1 MKKTLQKPF
10 LIVSA
15 MLVFTLLIACNS
27 GKNKKNKKTK
37 TTSALSTQNN
47 NNILLDSNALLPFFK
62 ANKISDSVQKDVID
76 FYEERNYQQAW
87 INDDG
92 LTIAASNFYNQLQ
105 NYKTDFEDNRFMNV
119 QLDSFIDNIKDDE
132 KAFLKQTKN
141 VEQLELL
148 LTTTFFKY
156 SKNVY
161 GGITNDSKSLGWF
174 IPRKKRDYQVLL
186 DSLLSQ
192 NTNADFEEPLNKYYS
207 PLKEKLKSYRVIE
220 KNGGFSKT
228 IIFSKAILLNE
239 TDSSI
244 GEIKK
249 HLFTT
254 GDLKLNDKTN
264 VFTDTLMAA
273 VKHYQQRMGLT
284 ETGNIDVNTVAE
296 MNKPIAARI
305 KQIMVNMERLRW
317 VPAQVEKDYLLINI
331 PEFKLHVFENDKLA
345 WETNVVVGK
354 ALTQTTIFKGNM
366 SSIVLNPYWNVPYSI
381 FKKEI
386 KPRLTN
392 RYLARNNMER
402 YNGGVRQ
409 KPGKN
414 NSLGKIKFLFPN
426 NYNIYLHDTPSKSLF
441 GETKRGFSHGCVRVQ
456 EPQKLAAYL
465 LRKDANWNIEKMNTV
480 LQTDIET
487 PITLSPTIPVY
498 IVYFT
503 TWVDSAGDLNFRN
516 DLYNLDEKLSKE
528 IFGK

>member
-1 MKKTLQKPF
+1 MKKKLQRIF
-10 LIVSA
+10 FFVCCIS
-15 MLVFTLLIACNS
+15 TIGLLISCNS
-27 GKNKKNKKTK
+27 NNNKKKKKNAINK
-37 TTSALSTQNN
+37 ALSKQDNN
-47 NNILLDSNALLPFFK
+47 DILLDSTALAPFFK
-62 ANKISDSVQKDVID
+62 ANKISDSTQKDVLG
-76 FYEERNYQQAW
+76 FYEERGFQQAW
-87 INDDG
+87 INTDG
-92 LTIAASNFYNQLQ
+92 LTVGANNFYDQLQ
-105 NYKTDFEDNRFMNV
+105 NYKADFDDNQFMNL
-119 QLDSFIDNIKDDE
+119 QLDSLIDNIKDDE
-132 KAFLKQTKN
+132 KAFLKQPTS
-141 VEQLELL
+141 VVQLELL
-148 LTTTFFKY
+148 LTTTFFTY
-156 SKNVY
+156 SKKVY
-161 GGITNDSKSLGWF
+161 SGITQESRSLGWF
-174 IPRKKRDYQVLL
+174 IPRKKRDYQALL
-186 DSLLSQ
+186 DSLVSQ
-192 NTNADFEEPLNKYYS
+192 NKDADFEEPLNKYYS
-207 PLKEKLKSYRVIE
+207 LLKEKLKAYRVIE
-220 KNGGFSKT
+220 KNGGFSKY
-228 IIFSKAILLNE
+228 IPFRKAISLME
-239 TDSSI
+239 TDSTI
-244 GEIKK
+244 TEIKK
-249 HLFTT
+249 HLHTT
-254 GDLKLNDKTN
+254 GDLKINDNTN
-264 VFTDTLMAA
+264 VFTDSLLIA

-284 ETGNIDVNTVAE
+284 ETGNLDGNTIAE
-296 MNKPIAARI
+296 MNKPVAERI

-317 VPAQVEKDYLLINI
+317 VPAEVEKDYLLINI

-354 ALTQTTIFKGNM
+354 VLTQTTIFKGNM

-381 FKKEI
+381 YKKEI

-465 LRKDANWNIEKMNTV
+465 LRKDTSWNMEKMNTV
-480 LQTDIET
+480 LLTDIET
-487 PITLSPTIPVY
+487 PVKIAPTVPVY

-516 DLYNLDEKLSKE
+516 DLYNLDQKLSKE

>member
-1 MKKTLQKPF
+1 MKKKLQRVF
-10 LIVSA
+10 LFVCCISTVG
-15 MLVFTLLIACNS
+15 LLISCNS
-27 GKNKKNKKTK
+27 NNNKKKKKNAINK
-37 TTSALSTQNN
+37 ALSKQDNN
-47 NNILLDSNALLPFFK
+47 DILLDSTALAPFFK
-62 ANKISDSVQKDVID
+62 ANKISDSTQKDVVN
-76 FYEERNYQQAW
+76 FYQERAFQQAW
-87 INDDG
+87 INTDG
-92 LTIAASNFYNQLQ
+92 LTVGANNFYDQLQ
-105 NYKTDFEDNRFMNV
+105 NYKADFDDNQFMNL
-119 QLDSFIDNIKDDE
+119 QLDSLIDNIKDDE
-132 KAFLKQTKN
+132 KAFLKQPTN
-141 VEQLELL
+141 VVQLELL
-148 LTTTFFKY
+148 LTATFFTY
-156 SKNVY
+156 SKKVY
-161 GGITNDSKSLGWF
+161 GGVTQESKSLGWF

-186 DSLLSQ
+186 DSLVSQ
-192 NTNADFEEPLNKYYS
+192 NKDADFEEPLNKYYS
-207 PLKEKLKSYRVIE
+207 LLKEKLKAYRIIE
-220 KNGGFSKT
+220 KNGGFSKY
-228 IIFSKAILLNE
+228 IPFKKAILLTE

-244 GEIKK
+244 SEIKK
-249 HLFTT
+249 HLHTT
-254 GDLKLNDKTN
+254 GDLKTNDKTN
-264 VFTDTLMAA
+264 MFTDTLLQA

-284 ETGNIDVNTVAE
+284 ETGIIDANSIKE
-296 MNKPIAARI
+296 MNTPITDRI

-317 VPAQVEKDYLLINI
+317 VPAEVEKDYLLVNI

-366 SSIVLNPYWNVPYSI
+366 SKIVLNPYWNVPYSI

-456 EPQKLAAYL
+456 EPQKLATYL
-465 LRKDANWNIEKMNTV
+465 LRKDTSWNIEKMNTIW
-480 LQTDIET
+480 QTDIET
-487 PITLSPTIPVY
+487 PITLTPTVPVY

-503 TWVDSAGDLNFRN
+503 SWVDSAGDLNFRN
-516 DLYNLDEKLSKE
+516 DLYKLDEKLSKE

>member
-1 MKKTLQKPF
+1 MKKILQKLLF
-10 LIVSA
+10 FALTLIIVGS
-15 MLVFTLLIACNS
+15 LPSCNNA
-27 GKNKKNKKTK
+27 KNKKNKKSTSTK
-37 TTSALSTQNN
+37 ALSKQDNN
-47 NNILLDSNALLPFFK
+47 DILLDSNAMAPFFK
-62 ANKISDSVQKDVID
+62 INKISDSIQKDILT
-76 FYEERNYQQAW
+76 FYEERSFQLAW
-87 INDDG
+87 INTDG
-92 LTIAASNFYNQLQ
+92 LTIAASNFYDQLQ
-105 NYKTDFEDNRFMNV
+105 NYQADFEDNRFMNV
-119 QLDSFIDNIKDDE
+119 QLDSLIENIKDDE
-132 KAFLKQTKN
+132 KAFLKQTTN
-141 VEQLELL
+141 VTQLELL
-148 LTTTFFKY
+148 LTATFFKY
-156 SKNVY
+156 SKKVY
-161 GGITNDSKSLGWF
+161 GGITQESKSLGWF

-186 DSLLSQ
+186 DSLVSQ
-192 NTNADFEEPLNKYYS
+192 NKDADFEEPLNKYYS
-207 PLKEKLKSYRVIE
+207 LLKEKLKGYRVIE

-228 IIFSKAILLNE
+228 IIFSKVIVLNE

-244 GEIKK
+244 AEIKR
-249 HLFTT
+249 HLFTI

-264 VFTDTLMAA
+264 IFTDTLMIA

-284 ETGNIDVNTVAE
+284 ETGKLDASTVAE
-296 MNKPIAARI
+296 MNKPVADRI

-317 VPAQVEKDYLLINI
+317 VPAEVEKDYLLVNI

-381 FKKEI
+381 YKKEI

-456 EPQKLAAYL
+456 DPQKLASYL
-465 LRKDANWNIEKMNTV
+465 LRKDTSWTFEKINTV

-487 PITLSPTIPVY
+487 PIILAPTIPVY